1 MITTPFRSIHKATAI
16 AIAVA
21 ALWTGRAT
29 AQTSTDSTATS
40 SSAHDAMQHNAMAD
54 DMAHKAGDNATI
66 KSEVTAGGP
75 VAVGKEVNMIL
86 SLSDKAGKPVTFDDL
101 TEIHTRKIHL
111 LVVDPSLGDYHHIHP
126 DPAGEPGK
134 YKFSFTPNRAGK
146 YIFYSDLLPAAT
158 NKQEYSLSSLD
169 VPGQPSPLVKQSERH
184 VKTGDYTFDLT
195 FDKDQLVQ
203 GDSIRAT
210 LRVSG
215 PDGKPFTQ
223 LEPVMGAFA
232 HMVAFSED
240 RTHIAHIHPQG
251 KEPEKD
257 SDRGGPELHF
267 YMNITK
273 PGYHLLYSQVQ
284 INGKDVFA
292 AYGLQIEPRQI
303 PNTVAGIFGEV
314 DSTMARLDN
323 VVEGKELAQIHG
335 LAFWTR
341 DLLSGLPKAENVPAE
356 AKAELEQNIK
366 RIQSYADL
374 LDRYGDSGQADQASA
389 VYKRFKAEVEKIRT
403 LVKAPAASTTSA
415 DATALNNTNC
425 PVSKMP
431 VGSMEPGAAIVY
443 KGVKIGLCCS
453 GCKDTFQKDPD
464 AYLEKARS
472 YVK

>member
-1 MITTPFRSIHKATAI
+1 MSFSSIYKATAI
-16 AIAVA
+16 AFAFA
-21 ALWTGRAT
+21 ALSTSRVTG
-29 AQTSTDSTATS
+29 QTSSAADSTETS
-40 SSAHDAMQHNAMAD
+40 SSMHEGMQHNAMAD
-54 DMAHKAGDNATI
+54 DMAHKAGENATI

-75 VAVGKEVNMIL
+75 LAVGKEVNMIL

-111 LVVDPSLGDYHHIHP
+111 LTVDPSLGDYHHIHP
-126 DPAGEPGK
+126 EPAGEPGK
-134 YKFSFTPNRAGK
+134 YKFTFTPNRAGK

-158 NKQEYSLSSLD
+158 NKQEYSLSTLE
-169 VPGQPSPLVKQSERH
+169 VPGEPSPIVKQNERH

-195 FDKDQLVQ
+195 FDKDKLIQ

-215 PDGKPFTQ
+215 PDGQPFTQ

-257 SDRGGPELHF
+257 SDRGGPELNF

-303 PNTVAGIFGEV
+303 PNTVAGIFSEV
-314 DSTMARLDN
+314 NTTMARLEN

-341 DLLSGLPKAENVPAE
+341 DLLSGLPKAQDVPAE
-356 AKAELEQNIK
+356 AKAELEQSIM

-374 LDRYGDSGQADQASA
+374 LDRYGDSAQVEQASA
-389 VYKRFKAEVEKIRT
+389 VYKRFKAEVEKIRA
-403 LVKAPAASTTSA
+403 LVKAPAAASASA

-453 GCKDTFQKDPD
+453 GCKETFQKDPD